1 MDLDHVSV
9 ENSPFSKDYFPAKQK
24 ESISPPKGAERSK
37 AAPSRSIP
45 QIEKILQKFFHEGL
59 FGQAYVREYLI
70 DKHRRNLS
78 HNTIRTT
85 GMVIRQFLTF
95 LKDIGKEQIETIDR
109 EDISA
114 FVEHEQ
120 DRGLRPTSVSL
131 QLQVLY
137 AFFNYL
143 VDHDVLHPDILK
155 RKIHV
160 KVPNPLP
167 RAIDP
172 EDVKEFLDVPK
183 DPRDDAMILIL
194 LRTGMR
200 IGELLDL
207 RVKDL
212 NVKEQTIEIFEAQKN
227 RTGRVVYLSEDAL
240 AAVKKWLR
248 LRKPHI
254 QYLFYGPSGRPL
266 TYPAARNVFMK
277 YLDKAGLSH
286 KDYTPHC
293 LRHTFASEMLNAGM
307 SLQNLQSL
315 LGHNCIEMTRRY
327 ARLTDNTRR
336 EQYYKAMEKIER
348 GDING
353 HYRFDPELP

>member
-1 MDLDHVSV
+1 MNLEHVSV
-9 ENSPFSKDYFPAKQK
+9 ENSHFSKDYYPTKQK
-24 ESISPPKGAERSK
+24 ESISPPKAAKRSK
-37 AAPSRSIP
+37 TAPSRTSP
-45 QIEKILQKFFHEGL
+45 QIEKILQKFSQKGL
-59 FGQAYVREYLI
+59 FGQAYVREYLV

-78 HNTIRTT
+78 RSTIRTS
-85 GMVIRQFLTF
+85 GRVIMQFF
-95 LKDIGKEQIETIDR
+95 CFVKDCGKDQVETIGR

-120 DRGLRPTSVSL
+120 DRGLLPNTVCL
-131 QLQVLY
+131 QLRVLY

-143 VDHDVLHPDILK
+143 VDHDVLYPDILK
-155 RKIHV
+155 RKMHT
-160 KVPNPLP
+160 KVPKPLP

-172 EDVKEFLDVPK
+172 EDVKGFLDVPK
-183 DPRDDAMILIL
+183 EPRNDALILIL

-212 NVKEQTIEIFEAQKN
+212 NVKEQSIEIFEAQKN
-227 RTGRVVYLSEDAL
+227 RTGRVVYLSDDAL
-240 AAVKKWLR
+240 AAVKKWLS

-254 QYLFYGPSGRPL
+254 EYLFYGPSGRPL
-266 TYPAARNVFMK
+266 TYPAARRIFMK
-277 YLDKAGLSH
+277 CLDKAGLSH
-286 KDYTPHC
+286 KDYTLHC

>member
-1 MDLDHVSV
+1 MDLEHVSV
-9 ENSPFSKDYFPAKQK
+9 ENSHFSEDYYLAEQK
-24 ESISPPKGAERSK
+24 ESISSPKAANRSK
-37 AAPSRSIP
+37 AAPSRTSP
-45 QIEKILQKFFHEGL
+45 QIEKILQKFSQKGL
-59 FGQAYVREYLI
+59 FGQAYFREYLV

-78 HNTIRTT
+78 RSTIRTS
-85 GMVIRQFLTF
+85 GLVIIQFLTF
-95 LKDIGKEQIETIDR
+95 LKDRGKDQVETIDR

-131 QLQVLY
+131 KLQVLY

-143 VDHDVLHPDILK
+143 IDHDVLHAEILK
-155 RKIHV
+155 RKMRI
-160 KVPNPLP
+160 KIPKPLP
-167 RAIDP
+167 RAMDP

-183 DPRDDAMILIL
+183 EFRDDALILIL

-207 RVKDL
+207 RLKDL
-212 NVKEQTIEIFEAQKN
+212 NVKEQTIAIFEAQKN
-227 RTGRVVYLSEDAL
+227 RTGRVVYLSDDAL
-240 AAVKKWLR
+240 AAVKKWLS

-277 YLDKAGLSH
+277 YLNKAGLSH

>member
-24 ESISPPKGAERSK
+24 ESILPPKAVERSR
-37 AAPSRSIP
+37 AAPSRTTP
-45 QIEKILQKFFHEGL
+45 QIEKILKKFSQKGL

-78 HNTIRTT
+78 RNTIRMT

-95 LKDIGKEQIETIDR
+95 LKDNGKDQIETIGR

-120 DRGLRPTSVSL
+120 DRGLLPNTVCL
-131 QLQVLY
+131 QLRVLY
-137 AFFNYL
+137 ALFNYL
-143 VDHDVLHPDILK
+143 VDHDVVHPDILK
-155 RKIHV
+155 RKMHV

-183 DPRDDAMILIL
+183 EPRDDAMILIL

-240 AAVKKWLR
+240 AAIKKWLS

-277 YLDKAGLSH
+277 YLDKAGLSQ

-307 SLQNLQSL
+307 SIQYLQSL